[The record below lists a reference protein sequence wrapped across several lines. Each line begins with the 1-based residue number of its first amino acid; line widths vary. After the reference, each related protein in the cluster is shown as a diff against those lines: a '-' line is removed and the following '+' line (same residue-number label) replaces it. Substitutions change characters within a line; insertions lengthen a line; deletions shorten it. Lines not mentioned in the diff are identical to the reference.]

1 MTAPG
6 GLNLARV
13 TIAAPKRR
21 MDVALPDNVVVA
33 ELLPHLL
40 RHAGDDLGDVGEQ
53 HGGWIL
59 RRATGTVLD
68 STQNLTAQGVR
79 GGEILHLRPRREEWP
94 EMAYDDVVEVI
105 ANGARRTGRT
115 WGNTATRHCGLA
127 VTCGLLATGLIAVL
141 MSGPSWQ
148 FPAIVALGLGSVLAM
163 VGIVLSRALGD
174 ATAGAVVAAAGLPY
188 AFVGGALLTA
198 PGDLALAR
206 LGAPSL
212 LLGSAALL
220 VFSVIGYT
228 AVAAVQRLFMAG
240 LAVSLT
246 GLLAALLCL
255 AGVSS
260 AGSAA
265 VTLTA
270 VIGLLPSYPLI
281 AGWLGRLPLPELP
294 DRPEEILK
302 DRPVPKRT
310 EVFAMVARAT
320 ELLSGM
326 LLAAAICGACAI
338 PVLLA
343 TDTTFAGKLLS
354 FAAAAALLLRA
365 RLFPTPQQRVP
376 LLVTGILGL
385 TLLAFTIAAEAGSGG
400 VRLLA
405 LLAIVCTASGA
416 LLAGLLYSRRSPS
429 PYLGRAADIAD
440 VLAIMA
446 LIPLA
451 CIVIGLF
458 GAIREL
464 FASIGG

>member
-1 MTAPG
+1 
-6 GLNLARV
+6 
-13 TIAAPKRR
+13 
-21 MDVALPDNVVVA
+21 
-33 ELLPHLL
+33 
-40 RHAGDDLGDVGEQ
+40 
-53 HGGWIL
+53 
-59 RRATGTVLD
+59 
-68 STQNLTAQGVR
+68 
-79 GGEILHLRPRREEWP
+79 
-94 EMAYDDVVEVI
+94 MAYDDVVEVV

-115 WGNTATRHCGLA
+115 WGNTATRRCGLA
-127 VTCGLLATGLIAVL
+127 VTGGLLATGLIAVL

-148 FPAIVALGLGSVLAM
+148 FPAIVALGLGSVLAV

-188 AFVGGALLTA
+188 AFVGGALLAA
-198 PGDLALAR
+198 PSDLALAR
-206 LGAPSL
+206 LGAPNL

-240 LAVSLT
+240 LAASLT
-246 GLLAALLCL
+246 GLLAATLCL

-270 VIGLLPSYPLI
+270 AIGLLPSYPLI

-302 DRPVPKRT
+302 DRPVPKRA

-326 LLAAAICGACAI
+326 LLAAAICSACAI

-343 TDTTFAGKLLS
+343 TDATFAGKLLS

-376 LLVTGILGL
+376 LIVTGVLGL
-385 TLLAFTIAAEAGSGG
+385 TLLAFTTAVESGPGG

-405 LLAIVCTASGA
+405 LLAIVCTASVA
-416 LLAGLLYSRRSPS
+416 LVSGLLYSRRSPS

-451 CIVIGLF
+451 CVVIGLF